1 MEIST
6 GSKMK
11 HLKER
16 QTSLKAFDFQFEGC
30 FRISLLKNLDK
41 VSSKAS
47 RVLLAHGIFH
57 LVLKSALAQ

>member
-41 VSSKAS
+41 VSSKAFT
-47 RVLLAHGIFH
+47 VL
-57 LVLKSALAQ
+57 SAQPKAFT